1 MWLLTIRKLL
11 QFLEQDA
18 YKPLNFSEI
27 VEALDLQEQEDELRS
42 LLQEME
48 SNGQVIKTKNKRYGT
63 PDRMNL
69 IRGKVQGNAKG
80 FAFVIA
86 DKSDLK
92 DIYIHSSDMNGAMD
106 GDVVLV
112 RIFNKKKQERRPEG
126 EITRIVKRGRSQVV
140 GVFRAIN
147 EHLGFVVPDDKRLPA
162 DIFIPAEHRMDA
174 VNGQKVVVKL
184 SHFPSDRNIA
194 EGEIIEV
201 IGNKD
206 DPGVDI
212 VSIIRKHGLPEQ
224 FPPEVEAE
232 AELINE
238 TISED
243 DLFGRRDLRERVMVT
258 IDGEDAK
265 DLDDAVSVEKLK
277 NGNILLGVHIAD
289 VGYYVTE
296 GSALD
301 REAYER
307 GCSVYLVDRVIPM
320 LPRRLSNGIC
330 SLNPQVDRLAM
341 TCDMEMDRRGELVS
355 YDIYPSV
362 ICTNER
368 MTYSNVQ
375 KIIEEQDAE
384 LIERYKPLIP
394 HFQLMAEL
402 AERLRAKRIRRG
414 AVDFNF
420 TEAKIKV
427 DENGKPVDIV
437 KRPRSVAERLI
448 EEFMLAAN
456 ETVAEHYNRLEVPF
470 VYRIHENPDAEK
482 LQSFYQFVT
491 TFGYRMKGKADKV
504 KPRALQDLLAK
515 ISGRPEEKVISTV
528 MLRSMKQAKYSTEN
542 AGHFGLAANFY
553 SHFTS
558 PIRRYPDLL
567 IHRVMREIY
576 NDGALSPERIEQL
589 QLFLSD
595 ASEQSSVRE
604 RIAVDAE
611 RETDNLKQA
620 EYMTEHIG
628 EEYEG
633 TISGVTSFGIF
644 VELDNTIEGLIHVS
658 FLNDDYY
665 RYEEKYYCLIGERT
679 GRVLRIGDKVKIK
692 VSGVNME
699 ERKIDFELLEHT
711 PQDIP
716 LPTSQKEKKKKKP
729 VRKKP
734 SNKAT
739 PRKPKPSGAKKEVAK
754 KVDDSPAKSRKR
766 RRRKP
771 RKSSVN

>member
-1 MWLLTIRKLL
+1 MWLLTIQKIL
-11 QFLEQDA
+11 QFLEQEA
-18 YKPLNFSEI
+18 YKPLTFTEI
-27 VEALDLQEQEDELRS
+27 VESLNMTDQVEELNALLKEL
-42 LLQEME
+42 E
-48 SNGQVIKTKNKRYGT
+48 SNGQVIKTKNQRYGT

-106 GDVVLV
+106 GDIVLV
-112 RIFNKKKQERRPEG
+112 RVFNKKKQDRRPEG

-147 EHLGFVVPDDKRLPA
+147 EHFGFVVPDDRRLPA
-162 DIFIPAEHRMDA
+162 DIFIPEEHRMGA

-184 SHFPSDRNIA
+184 SHFPSDRNSA
-194 EGEIIEV
+194 EGEIIEI
-201 IGNKD
+201 IGNVD

-232 AELINE
+232 AEVISE
-238 TISED
+238 TISD
-243 DLFGRRDLRERVMVT
+243 KDLIGRHDLRQRVMVT

-265 DLDDAVSVEKLK
+265 DLDDAVSVERLP
-277 NGNILLGVHIAD
+277 NGNIRLGVHIAD
-289 VGYYVTE
+289 VGYYVKE

-320 LPRRLSNGIC
+320 LPKRLSNGIC
-330 SLNPQVDRLAM
+330 SLNPQVDRLTM
-341 TCDMEMDRRGELVS
+341 TCDMEIDSRGEVVD

-368 MTYSNVQ
+368 MTYRNVQ
-375 KIIEEQDAE
+375 KILEEHDAE
-384 LIERYKPLIP
+384 LIERYSSLVP
-394 HFQLMAEL
+394 HFELMAEL
-402 AERLRAKRIRRG
+402 ADRLRTKRIRRG

-420 TEAKIKV
+420 TEAKIIV

-448 EEFMLAAN
+448 EEFMLSAN

-504 KPRALQDLLAK
+504 KPRALQDLLLK
-515 ISGRPEEKVISTV
+515 ISGRPEETVISTV

-567 IHRVMREIY
+567 IHRVMRELY
-576 NDGALSPERIEQL
+576 NEGTLSPERMEQL

-604 RIAVDAE
+604 RVAVDAE
-611 RETDNLKQA
+611 RETDDLKQA
-620 EYMTEHIG
+620 EYMTEHVG

-644 VELDNTIEGLIHVS
+644 VELENTIEGLVHVS

-711 PQDIP
+711 AQDIP
-716 LPTSQKEKKKKKP
+716 LPTPQKEKKKKKP

-734 SNKAT
+734 TTKAT
-739 PRKPKPSGAKKEVAK
+739 PRKPKATAIKKETSK
-754 KVDDSPAKSRKR
+754 KTDSSAAPRKR
-766 RRRKP
+766 RRKKP
-771 RKSSVN
+771 GKTGIN

>member
-1 MWLLTIRKLL
+1 LLTTQKLL
-11 QFLEQDA
+11 QFLNQEA
-18 YKPLNFSEI
+18 YKPLTFPEI
-27 VEALDLQEQEDELRS
+27 MEALDLKAHETELKS
-42 LLQEME
+42 LLQELEE
-48 SNGQVIKTKNKRYGT
+48 SGQVVKTKKNSYGT

-69 IRGKVQGNAKG
+69 VRGKVQGNAKG

-86 DKSDLK
+86 DKRDLK
-92 DIYIHSSDMNGAMD
+92 DIYIHSSDMNSAMD
-106 GDVVLV
+106 GDIVLV
-112 RIFNKKKQERRPEG
+112 RIFQKKKQDRRPEG
-126 EITRIVKRGRSQVV
+126 EIIRIVKRGRSQVV

-147 EHLGFVVPDDKRLPA
+147 EHFGFVVPDDRRLPA
-162 DIFIPAEHRMDA
+162 DIFIPAEHRMGA
-174 VNGQKVVVKL
+174 ENGQKVVVKL
-184 SHFPSDRNIA
+184 SHFPSDRNSA
-194 EGEIIEV
+194 EGEIIEI
-201 IGNKD
+201 IGNKN

-212 VSIIRKHGLPEQ
+212 VSIIRKHGLPEN

-232 AELINE
+232 AEAISE
-238 TISED
+238 TISD
-243 DLFGRRDLRERVMVT
+243 QDLIGRHDLRERVMVT

-265 DLDDAVSVEKLK
+265 DLDDAVSVEPLS
-277 NGNILLGVHIAD
+277 NGNTRLGVHIAD
-289 VGYYVTE
+289 VGYYVKE

-320 LPRRLSNGIC
+320 LPKRLSNGIC
-330 SLNPQVDRLAM
+330 SLNPQVDRLTM
-341 TCDMEMDRRGELVS
+341 TCDMEIDARGEIVQ

-375 KIIEEQDAE
+375 KILEEHDAE

-394 HFQLMAEL
+394 HFELMGQL
-402 AERLRAKRIRRG
+402 AERLRAKRTRRG

-420 TEAKIKV
+420 TEAKIVV
-427 DENGKPVDIV
+427 DESGKPIDIV
-437 KRPRSVAERLI
+437 KRPRSIAERLI
-448 EEFMLAAN
+448 EEFMLSAN

-470 VYRIHENPDAEK
+470 VYRIHENPDSEK
-482 LQSFYQFVT
+482 LQSFFQFVT

-504 KPRALQDLLAK
+504 KPRALQDLLLK
-515 ISGRPEEKVISTV
+515 ISGRPEETVISTV

-576 NDGALSPERIEQL
+576 NEGSLSPERMEQL

-604 RIAVDAE
+604 RVAVDAE
-611 RETDNLKQA
+611 RETDDLKQA
-620 EYMTEHIG
+620 EYMTEHVG

-644 VELDNTIEGLIHVS
+644 VELENTIEGLVHVS

-679 GRVLRIGDKVKIK
+679 GRILRIGDKVKIK

-716 LPTSQKEKKKKKP
+716 LPTTQKEQKKKKP

-734 SNKAT
+734 TNKST
-739 PRKPKPSGAKKEVAK
+739 LRKPKSSGTKKEANKTV
-754 KVDDSPAKSRKR
+754 DSPSSPRKR
-766 RRRKP
+766 RRKRKP
-771 RKSSVN
+771 RKTGVN

>member
-1 MWLLTIRKLL
+1 LLSLQKLL

-18 YKPLNFSEI
+18 YKPLDFSEI
-27 VEALDLQEQEDELRS
+27 VEALDLQGQEVELTS

-69 IRGKVQGNAKG
+69 VRGKVQGNAKG

-86 DKSDLK
+86 DKTDLK

-106 GDVVLV
+106 GDIVLV
-112 RIFNKKKQERRPEG
+112 RVFNKKKQDRRPEG

-147 EHLGFVVPDDKRLPA
+147 EHFGFVVPDDRRLPA
-162 DIFIPAEHRMDA
+162 DIFIPAEHRKGA
-174 VNGQKVVVKL
+174 TNGQKVVVKL
-184 SHFPSDRNIA
+184 SHFPSDRNSA
-194 EGEIIEV
+194 EGEIVEV

-232 AELINE
+232 AE
-238 TISED
+238 TISEPIREE
-243 DLFGRRDLRERVMVT
+243 DLFGRHDLRNRVMMT

-265 DLDDAVSVEKLK
+265 DLDDAVSVEKLP

-320 LPRRLSNGIC
+320 LPKRLSNGIC
-330 SLNPQVDRLAM
+330 SLNPQVDRLTM
-341 TCDMEMDRRGELVS
+341 TCDMEMDSRGELVS

-375 KIIEEQDAE
+375 KILEEGDEE
-384 LIERYKPLIP
+384 LIERYKELVPY
-394 HFQLMAEL
+394 FQLMAEL
-402 AERLRAKRIRRG
+402 AEQLRAKRIRRG

-427 DENGKPVDIV
+427 DENGRPIDIV

-504 KPRALQDLLAK
+504 KPRALQDLLSK

-542 AGHFGLAANFY
+542 AGHFGLAANYY

-576 NDGALSPERIEQL
+576 NNGTLSPERIEQL

-604 RIAVDAE
+604 RVAVDAE
-611 RETDNLKQA
+611 RETDDLKQA

-633 TISGVTSFGIF
+633 IISGVTSFGIF

-679 GRVLRIGDKVKIK
+679 GRILRIGDQVKIK

-711 PQDIP
+711 SQDIP
-716 LPTSQKEKKKKKP
+716 LPTAQKEKQKKKS

-734 SNKAT
+734 TNKAT
-739 PRKPKPSGAKKEVAK
+739 PRKPKAPGVKKEVAK
-754 KVDDSPAKSRKR
+754 KVDDSPAKPRKR

-771 RKSSVN
+771 RKAGI

>member
-1 MWLLTIRKLL
+1 LLTTQKLL
-11 QFLEQDA
+11 QFLDREA
-18 YKPLNFSEI
+18 YKPLTFLEI
-27 VEALDLQEQEDELRS
+27 MEALDLKAHEAELRK
-42 LLQEME
+42 LLEE
-48 SNGQVIKTKNKRYGT
+48 LEAAGQVVKTKKNSYGT
-63 PDRMNL
+63 PERMNL
-69 IRGKVQGNAKG
+69 VRGKVQGNAKG
-80 FAFVIA
+80 FAFIIA
-86 DKSDLK
+86 DNSDLK
-92 DIYIHSSDMNGAMD
+92 DIYIHASDMNGAMD
-106 GDVVLV
+106 GDIVLV
-112 RIFNKKKQERRPEG
+112 RVFQKKKQDRRPEG
-126 EITRIVKRGRSQVV
+126 EIRRIVKRGRTQVV

-147 EHLGFVVPDDKRLPA
+147 EHFGFVVPDDRRLPA
-162 DIFIPAEHRMDA
+162 DVFIPAEHRMGA
-174 VNGQKVVVKL
+174 ENGQKVVAKL
-184 SHFPSDRNIA
+184 NHFPSDRNSA
-194 EGEIIEV
+194 EGEIIEI
-201 IGNKD
+201 IGDKN

-232 AELINE
+232 AESISE
-238 TISED
+238 TISEED
-243 DLFGRRDLRERVMVT
+243 QKGRIDLRDRVMVT

-265 DLDDAVSVEKLK
+265 DLDDAVSVELLA
-277 NGNILLGVHIAD
+277 NGNVRLGVHIAD
-289 VGYYVTE
+289 VGYYVKE

-320 LPRRLSNGIC
+320 LPKRLSNGIC
-330 SLNPQVDRLAM
+330 SLNPQVDRLTM
-341 TCDMEMDRRGELVS
+341 TCDMEMDERGEVVQ
-355 YDIYPSV
+355 YEIYPSI

-368 MTYSNVQ
+368 MTYRNVQ
-375 KIIEEQDAE
+375 KILEDKDQE
-384 LIERYKPLIP
+384 LIKRYKPLIP
-394 HFQLMAEL
+394 HFELMGQL
-402 AERLRAKRIRRG
+402 AERLRAKRTRRG

-420 TEAKIKV
+420 TEAKIIV

-456 ETVAEHYNRLEVPF
+456 ETVAEHYNRLDVPF

-482 LQSFYQFVT
+482 LQSFFQFVT

-515 ISGRPEEKVISTV
+515 ISGRPEETVISTV
-528 MLRSMKQAKYSTEN
+528 LLRSMKQAKYSTDN

-576 NDGALSPERIEQL
+576 TNGSLSSERIEQL
-589 QLFLSD
+589 QLFLAD
-595 ASEQSSVRE
+595 ASDQSSVRE
-604 RIAVDAE
+604 RVAVDAE
-611 RETDNLKQA
+611 RETDDLKQA
-620 EYMTEHIG
+620 EYMTSHVG
-628 EEYEG
+628 EEFDG
-633 TISGVTSFGIF
+633 IISGVTSFGVF
-644 VELDNTIEGLIHVS
+644 VELDNTIEGLVHVS

-679 GRVLRIGDKVKIK
+679 GRVLRIGDKVRIK

-729 VRKKP
+729 VRKNQSAKKVP
-734 SNKAT
+734 A
-739 PRKPKPSGAKKEVAK
+739 RKPRSSAAKKETTKESA
-754 KVDDSPAKSRKR
+754 PAANNRKR
-766 RRRKP
+766 RRKRSRKT
-771 RKSSVN
+771 SVK

>member
-1 MWLLTIRKLL
+1 MWLLTIQKIL
-11 QFLEQDA
+11 QFLEQEA
-18 YKPLNFSEI
+18 YKPLTFNEI
-27 VEALDLQEQEDELRS
+27 VESLNMTDQVEELNS
-42 LLQEME
+42 LLKELE
-48 SNGQVIKTKNKRYGT
+48 SNGQVIKTKNQRYGT

-106 GDVVLV
+106 GDIVLV
-112 RIFNKKKQERRPEG
+112 RVFNKKKQDRRPEG

-147 EHLGFVVPDDKRLPA
+147 EHFGFVVPDDRRLPA
-162 DIFIPAEHRMDA
+162 DIFIPEEHRMGA

-184 SHFPSDRNIA
+184 SHFPSDRNSA
-194 EGEIIEV
+194 EGEIIEI
-201 IGNKD
+201 IGNVD

-232 AELINE
+232 AEAISE
-238 TISED
+238 TISD
-243 DLFGRRDLRERVMVT
+243 KDLIGRHDIRQRVMVT

-265 DLDDAVSVEKLK
+265 DLDDAVSVERLP
-277 NGNILLGVHIAD
+277 NGNIRLGVHIAD
-289 VGYYVTE
+289 VGYYVKE

-320 LPRRLSNGIC
+320 LPKRLSNGIC
-330 SLNPQVDRLAM
+330 SLNPQVDRLTM
-341 TCDMEMDRRGELVS
+341 TCDMEIDSRGEVVD

-368 MTYSNVQ
+368 MTYRNVQ
-375 KIIEEQDAE
+375 KILEEHDAD
-384 LIERYKPLIP
+384 LMERYSSLVP
-394 HFQLMAEL
+394 HFELMAEL
-402 AERLRAKRIRRG
+402 ADRLRTKRIRRG

-420 TEAKIKV
+420 TEAKIIV

-448 EEFMLAAN
+448 EEFMLSAN

-504 KPRALQDLLAK
+504 KPRALQDLLLK
-515 ISGRPEEKVISTV
+515 ISGRPEETVISTV

-567 IHRVMREIY
+567 IHRVMRELY
-576 NDGALSPERIEQL
+576 NEGTLSPERMEQL

-604 RIAVDAE
+604 RVAVDAE
-611 RETDNLKQA
+611 RETDDLKQA
-620 EYMTEHIG
+620 EYMTEHVG

-644 VELDNTIEGLIHVS
+644 VELENTIEGLVHVS

-711 PQDIP
+711 AQDIP
-716 LPTSQKEKKKKKP
+716 LPTPQKEKKKKKP

-734 SNKAT
+734 TNKAT
-739 PRKPKPSGAKKEVAK
+739 PRKPKATAIKKETSK
-754 KVDDSPAKSRKR
+754 KTDSSAAPRKR
-766 RRRKP
+766 RRKKP
-771 RKSSVN
+771 GKTGIN

>member
-1 MWLLTIRKLL
+1 MPTIQKIL
-11 QFLEQDA
+11 QFLEQEA
-18 YKPLNFSEI
+18 YKPLTFSEI
-27 VEALDLQEQEDELRS
+27 VEMLNMRGQEEELTS
-42 LLQEME
+42 LLQELE
-48 SNGQVIKTKNKRYGT
+48 SNGQVIKTKNERYGT

-69 IRGKVQGNAKG
+69 IKGKVQGNAKG

-106 GDVVLV
+106 GDIVLV
-112 RIFNKKKQERRPEG
+112 RVFNKKKQDRRPEG

-140 GVFRAIN
+140 GVFRSIN
-147 EHLGFVVPDDKRLPA
+147 EHFGFVVPDDRRLPA
-162 DIFIPAEHRMDA
+162 DIFIPTEHRMGA
-174 VNGQKVVVKL
+174 ENGQKVVVKL
-184 SHFPSDRNIA
+184 SHFPSDRNSA
-194 EGEIIEV
+194 EGEIIEI

-212 VSIIRKHGLPEQ
+212 VSIIRKHGLPEK
-224 FPPEVEAE
+224 FPPEVEEEAE
-232 AELINE
+232 AISE
-238 TISED
+238 TISD
-243 DLFGRRDLRERVMVT
+243 KDLLGRHDIRQRVMVT

-265 DLDDAVSVEKLK
+265 DLDDAVSVERLP
-277 NGNILLGVHIAD
+277 NGNIRLGVHIAD
-289 VGYYVTE
+289 VGYYVKE

-320 LPRRLSNGIC
+320 LPKRLSNGIC
-330 SLNPQVDRLAM
+330 SLNPQVDRLTM
-341 TCDMEMDRRGELVS
+341 TCDMEIDKRGEVVA

-368 MTYSNVQ
+368 MTYRNVQ
-375 KIIEEQDAE
+375 KILEEHDAE
-384 LIERYKPLIP
+384 LIERYRSLVP
-394 HFQLMAEL
+394 HFELMAEL
-402 AERLRAKRIRRG
+402 ADRLRTKRIRRG

-420 TEAKIKV
+420 TEAKIIV

-448 EEFMLAAN
+448 EEFMLSAN

-504 KPRALQDLLAK
+504 KPRALQDLLLK
-515 ISGRPEEKVISTV
+515 ISGRPEETVISTV

-567 IHRVMREIY
+567 IHRVMRELY
-576 NDGALSPERIEQL
+576 NEGTLSSERMEQL

-604 RIAVDAE
+604 RVAVDAE
-611 RETDNLKQA
+611 RETDDLKQA
-620 EYMTEHIG
+620 EFMTEHVG

-644 VELDNTIEGLIHVS
+644 VELENTIEGLVHVS

-711 PQDIP
+711 AQDIP

-734 SNKAT
+734 TNKAT
-739 PRKPKPSGAKKEVAK
+739 PRKPKATAVKKETNTKA
-754 KVDDSPAKSRKR
+754 DAPAAPRKR

-771 RKSSVN
+771 RKTGIN